1 MNRMKIL
8 LSAALMLAATASIAQ
23 DFSDPR
29 HAPWGDT
36 PEQRKQNI
44 LMSNLLKE
52 SVDTRDYDAAA
63 HYYRTLAQ
71 EAPSASEATFIRGAQ
86 VYSNK
91 VQRAQTLEEKKV
103 LLDSLMA
110 IYDLRVQYFPASP
123 NYGTAY
129 VLDRKAREYL
139 TFNPSDRE
147 GVRKLYKEAIEA
159 GLQSG
164 YAALPDVAL
173 VYFSN
178 LCDDYKVG
186 EVYPDVVLDEYA
198 RLTPIFESDAPAVKE
213 AKKQFDACF
222 AGSGA
227 ADCENL
233 EKMFRPRIEAA
244 PEDMELLKQTVSL
257 MSRSQCSSEF
267 FLQIAEKYYAMEP
280 SAQTAMMLAQ
290 GFQERGD
297 FAKSTTYLREAIAA
311 EQDAVQKE
319 LLLVRL
325 SMTELAAKNPTAA
338 AVAANE
344 AKALNPNNGM
354 AYFALAQAYAA
365 SAASC
370 SGLEG
375 QAIFWVAYDTMTQAA
390 NLLAND
396 ADAGNFAQTARDA
409 AANYRRGFPTAE
421 ECFFNELKEGA
432 RYTITCGPARGIV
445 TTVRPR

>member
-1 MNRMKIL
+1 
-8 LSAALMLAATASIAQ
+8 
-23 DFSDPR
+23 
-29 HAPWGDT
+29 
-36 PEQRKQNI
+36 
-44 LMSNLLKE
+44 
-52 SVDTRDYDAAA
+52 
-63 HYYRTLAQ
+63 
-71 EAPSASEATFIRGAQ
+71 
-86 VYSNK
+86 
-91 VQRAQTLEEKKV
+91 
-103 LLDSLMA
+103 
-110 IYDLRVQYFPASP
+110 
-123 NYGTAY
+123 
-129 VLDRKAREYL
+129 
-139 TFNPSDRE
+139 
-147 GVRKLYKEAIEA
+147 
-159 GLQSG
+159 
-164 YAALPDVAL
+164 
-173 VYFSN
+173 
-178 LCDDYKVG
+178 
-186 EVYPDVVLDEYA
+186 
-198 RLTPIFESDAPAVKE
+198 
-213 AKKQFDACF
+213 
-222 AGSGA
+222 
-227 ADCENL
+227 
-233 EKMFRPRIEAA
+233 MFRPRIEAA

-421 ECFFNELKEGA
+421 ECFFNELMEGA

-445 TTVRPR
+445 TTVRPGSDIVCTNDAPKHSTICTGSTSHRGKCYLAIFVRQGVGGRRA

>member
-8 LSAALMLAATASIAQ
+8 LSAVLVFAATASIAQ

-29 HAPWGDT
+29 YAPWGDT

-44 LMSNLLKE
+44 LTSNLLKE
-52 SVDTRDYDAAA
+52 AVDTRDYDAAA
-63 HYYRTLAQ
+63 VYFRTLAQ
-71 EAPSASEATFIRGAQ
+71 EAPSAFEATFIRGAQ

-91 VQRAQTLEEKKV
+91 VQRAQDLNEKKA
-103 LLDSLMA
+103 LLDSLMM
-110 IYDLRVQYFPASP
+110 IYDLRVQYFPSSP

-159 GLQSG
+159 GLQSD
-164 YAALPDVAL
+164 A
-173 VYFSN
+173 
-178 LCDDYKVG
+178 
-186 EVYPDVVLDEYA
+186 VLDEYA
-198 RLTPIFESDAPAVKE
+198 RLAPIFESDAPGVKE
-213 AKKQFDACF
+213 AKTQFDTCF

-421 ECFFNELKEGA
+421 ECFFNELMEGA

>member
-1 MNRMKIL
+1 M
-8 LSAALMLAATASIAQ
+8 
-23 DFSDPR
+23 
-29 HAPWGDT
+29 
-36 PEQRKQNI
+36 
-44 LMSNLLKE
+44 
-52 SVDTRDYDAAA
+52 
-63 HYYRTLAQ
+63 
-71 EAPSASEATFIRGAQ
+71 
-86 VYSNK
+86 
-91 VQRAQTLEEKKV
+91 QRAQDLNEKKA
-103 LLDSLMA
+103 LLDSLMM
-110 IYDLRVQYFPASP
+110 IYDLRVQYFPSSP

-178 LCDDYKVG
+178 LCDDYKMG
-186 EVYPDVVLDEYA
+186 EVYPDAVLDEYA
-198 RLTPIFESDAPAVKE
+198 RLAPIFESDAPGVKE
-213 AKKQFDACF
+213 AKTQFDTCF

-297 FAKSTTYLREAIAA
+297 FAKSTTYLREANAA
-311 EQDAVQKE
+311 AQDADQKE
-319 LLLVRL
+319 
-325 SMTELAAKNPTAA
+325 
-338 AVAANE
+338 
-344 AKALNPNNGM
+344 
-354 AYFALAQAYAA
+354 
-365 SAASC
+365 
-370 SGLEG
+370 
-375 QAIFWVAYDTMTQAA
+375 
-390 NLLAND
+390 
-396 ADAGNFAQTARDA
+396 
-409 AANYRRGFPTAE
+409 
-421 ECFFNELKEGA
+421 
-432 RYTITCGPARGIV
+432 
-445 TTVRPR
+445 